1 MNVSYGSLAEAN
13 TACGGARACLAIADG
28 GCNGAPYWLCTGG
41 LYRSTQGSCIFER
54 RRQDS
59 AKNEAYSLAGDY
71 LRNMLIAGVLSY
83 GTSRH
88 THTYA

>member
-1 MNVSYGSLAEAN
+1 MRGRTGLPRN
-13 TACGGARACLAIADG
+13 CGRRLQR
-28 GCNGAPYWLCTGG
+28 APYWLCTGG